1 MNMSLSLIILPLQCI
16 YSAILL
22 QPQCVVDQHFYYPAT
37 IFYASS
43 LLELASAC
51 KYIRTHVMSQ

>member
-1 MNMSLSLIILPLQCI
+1 MSLSLIILPLQCI

-22 QPQCVVDQHFYYPAT
+22 QPQCVDPHFYYPAT

-43 LLELASAC
+43 LLELTSAC
-51 KYIRTHVMSQ
+51 KYIRTHVMSQYY